1 MCCSCPDILLIIL
14 SIIFPPFGA
23 LLRRGCGADFLINCG
38 LTALGYLPG
47 LIHAWY
53 LICKYPADEYEMLVD
68 DDEYPRH
75 HQHHVVVISHGPY
88 SPAPGASSSSANH
101 GSSAQNQAS
110 DQPPPYQSIN
120 NKGAGDGSAN

>member
-1 MCCSCPDILLIIL
+1 MCCSCPDLLLVIL

-53 LICKYPADEYEMLVD
+53 LICKYPSHEYEMLVD
-68 DDEYPRH
+68 DEEAPRH
-75 HQHHVVVISHGPY
+75 HVVIIS
-88 SPAPGASSSSANH
+88 SPSAPAQNHASSSSH
-101 GSSAQNQAS
+101 EQP
-110 DQPPPYQSIN
+110 PPPYQASPQKAAPSN
-120 NKGAGDGSAN
+120 

>member
-1 MCCSCPDILLIIL
+1 MCSCSCPDILLIIL

-75 HQHHVVVISHGPY
+75 HQHHVVVISQGPY
-88 SPAPGASSSSANH
+88 SPPQAAGASSSSN
-101 GSSAQNQAS
+101 NQPS
-110 DQPPPYQSIN
+110 DQPPSYSAVAKSGN
-120 NKGAGDGSAN
+120 AAAGDRK

>member
-1 MCCSCPDILLIIL
+1 MCCSLPDFLLVVL

-53 LICKYPADEYEMLVD
+53 LICKYPAHEYEMLVD
-68 DDEYPRH
+68 DEEGPRH
-75 HQHHVVVISHGPY
+75 HVVIIS
-88 SPAPGASSSSANH
+88 SPAQPSSSSH
-101 GSSAQNQAS
+101 QDQA
-110 DQPPPYQSIN
+110 PPPYQ
-120 NKGAGDGSAN
+120 ATQGSKQSPTN

>member
-1 MCCSCPDILLIIL
+1 MCCSCPDLLLVIL

-53 LICKYPADEYEMLVD
+53 LICKYPGHDYEMLVD
-68 DDEYPRH
+68 DEEVPRH
-75 HQHHVVVISHGPY
+75 HVVIIS
-88 SPAPGASSSSANH
+88 SPSAPQPHASSSAND
-101 GSSAQNQAS
+101 QA
-110 DQPPPYQSIN
+110 PPPYQASPQ
-120 NKGAGDGSAN
+120 KTAPST

>member
-1 MCCSCPDILLIIL
+1 MCCSLPDLLLIIL

-53 LICKYPADEYEMLVD
+53 LICKYPTHEYEMLVD
-68 DDEYPRH
+68 DEEAPRH
-75 HQHHVVVISHGPY
+75 HVVIIS
-88 SPAPGASSSSANH
+88 SPSAPQPQASSSNP
-101 GSSAQNQAS
+101 
-110 DQPPPYQSIN
+110 PPPYEATPS
-120 NKGAGDGSAN
+120 KSSPAN

>member
-1 MCCSCPDILLIIL
+1 MCCSCPDLLLIIL

-23 LLRRGCGADFLINCG
+23 LLRRGCGADFLINCA

-75 HQHHVVVISHGPY
+75 HVVVIGHAVPQQQSQ
-88 SPAPGASSSSANH
+88 PAAE
-101 GSSAQNQAS
+101 QQQQ
-110 DQPPPYQSIN
+110 QPPPYQAVPKN
-120 NKGAGDGSAN
+120 NQND

>member
-1 MCCSCPDILLIIL
+1 MCCSSCPDVLLIIL

-23 LLRRGCGADFLINCG
+23 LFRRGCGADFLINCG

-53 LICKYPADEYEMLVD
+53 LICKYPADDYEMLVD

-75 HQHHVVVISHGPY
+75 THHVVVIGHAPPAAPY
-88 SPAPGASSSSANH
+88 VASPS
-101 GSSAQNQAS
+101 GSSPQQPP
-110 DQPPPYQSIN
+110 PPPYQPVQKASPPQ
-120 NKGAGDGSAN
+120 